1 MPDITMCSGEGCP
14 LKENC
19 YRFTAT
25 PNPAVPIHSQSW
37 FAEPP
42 IQGDDCEYQIPLGA
56 KSEGTP

>member
-1 MPDITMCSGEGCP
+1 MPDITMCKGTDCP

-25 PNPAVPIHSQSW
+25 PGEWQWQSW

-42 IQGDDCEYQIPLGA
+42 IEGEDCEYQMPLGV
-56 KSEGTP
+56 KDEGTP